1 MRIARNQDMTR
12 GGVFAQ
18 LARFALP
25 ILISSVFQQL
35 YTTVD
40 TAIVGNTLGD
50 AALAA
55 IGSSAIVYDMI
66 ISLALGIGS
75 GMSIVVAR
83 SYGAGNMERLKKSV
97 AGTVLIGL
105 GAALILTVA
114 AQVLLMPLL
123 RLMDTP
129 QEALSD
135 GYAYIS
141 VIAGFM
147 LVTFVYNLCAG
158 LLRSVGNSF
167 MPLVFW

>member
-25 ILISSVFQQL
+25 ILISSVFQQM

-55 IGSSAIVYDMI
+55 IDSSAIVYDMI

-75 GMSIVVAR
+75 GASGNR
-83 SYGAGNMERLKKSV
+83 LSGGGGA
-97 AGTVLIGL
+97 
-105 GAALILTVA
+105 
-114 AQVLLMPLL
+114 
-123 RLMDTP
+123 
-129 QEALSD
+129 
-135 GYAYIS
+135 
-141 VIAGFM
+141 
-147 LVTFVYNLCAG
+147 
-158 LLRSVGNSF
+158 
-167 MPLVFW
+167 

>member
-25 ILISSVFQQL
+25 ILISSVFQQM
-35 YTTVD
+35 YTTAD

-55 IGSSAIVYDMI
+55 IDSSAIVYDMI

-105 GAALILTVA
+105 GAALVLTVA
-114 AQVLLMPLL
+114 AQVLLMPLVFLVISSVVNIVLDILFVARLGMGIQGAAMQPCWRRACL
-123 RLMDTP
+123 RLC
-129 QEALSD
+129 AS
-135 GYAYIS
+135 GIS
-141 VIAGFM
+141 
-147 LVTFVYNLCAG
+147 
-158 LLRSVGNSF
+158 
-167 MPLVFW
+167 